1 MREMIDRTKVRI
13 KKQFW
18 LLLLIPIL
26 TGAVS
31 YYMAAK
37 EPVVSTANV
46 EIVLGNFQDSILT
59 NDKLMAEKLKTEKYL
74 QELTSTDENYSG
86 MAVELKEGKILSLTL
101 SGDDEA
107 EVEDHLNLI
116 VDSLMEESRSVFEQ
130 KEDMLKKQITDM
142 EEHNPGAESLPP
154 LTDELLNLRETGIHQ
169 ELVVTTTDGGTA
181 KRGIFGVIVGLMLA
195 AFLLVLP
202 EIFRD

>member
-13 KKQFW
+13 KKQLW

-26 TGAVS
+26 TGAIS

-37 EPVVSTANV
+37 EPAVSTANV

-59 NDKLMAEKLKTEKYL
+59 NDKLMAENLKTEKYL
-74 QELTSTDENYSG
+74 KELTSTEEDYSG

-107 EVEDHLNLI
+107 EVEDRLNLI
-116 VDSLMEESRSVFEQ
+116 VDRLLEESRSVFEQ
-130 KEDMLKKQITDM
+130 KEEMLKKQISDM

-169 ELVVTTTDGGTA
+169 ELVVTTTDGGTV